1 MDTSRQ
7 PAASAPDTAILIL
20 AARLYAKKDALK
32 LASERSDSV
41 SAACSVCKDSSEV
54 RSFSSRVFKVNSSVA
69 KLACEAVS
77 CSCSDDERAFNCP
90 EIVNNRVISV
100 AEMV

>member
-1 MDTSRQ
+1 MF
-7 PAASAPDTAILIL
+7 

-32 LASERSDSV
+32 LARERSDSV
-41 SAACSVCKDSSEV
+41 SAACSVCKDISEV
-54 RSFSSRVFKVNSSVA
+54 CSFSSRVFKLDSSAV

-90 EIVNNRVISV
+90 EIVKSRVISV
-100 AEMV
+100 VEMV